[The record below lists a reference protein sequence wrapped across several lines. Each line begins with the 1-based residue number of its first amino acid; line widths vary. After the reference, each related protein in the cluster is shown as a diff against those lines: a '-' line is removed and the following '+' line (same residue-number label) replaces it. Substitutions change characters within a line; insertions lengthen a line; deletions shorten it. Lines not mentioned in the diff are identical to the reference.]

1 MIDNRLHYEGEGY
14 TTDGR
19 RMANIIIDT
28 CIMGGKYETMVLRN
42 SNDIACKY
50 ADTIEE
56 AEKQYN
62 DLLEQYTVR
71 NKPVKPIE
79 KPLTGKYKKLSEDL
93 KTALVEA
100 KKADT
105 GEDEGTC
112 NFDAP
117 AIIAPRW
124 REDKVKQAAKEAGT
138 TAFKWD
144 WFGQTKYVFGVPTN
158 AQGNRRTRVAGAMN
172 YALMNMGYETLLYCA
187 MD

>member
-14 TTDGR
+14 TEDGR
-19 RMANIIIDT
+19 RMPNITIDT
-28 CIMGGKYETMVLRN
+28 CKYMNRFETMVLRN
-42 SNDIACKY
+42 SIDLECKY

-62 DLLEQYTVR
+62 DLVEQYTVR
-71 NKPVKPIE
+71 NKPTKPIE

-93 KTALVEA
+93 KTALIEA

-105 GEDEGTC
+105 GEDGGTC

-117 AIIAPRW
+117 AIIAPMW

-138 TAFKWD
+138 TAFKWN
-144 WFGQTKYVFGVPTN
+144 WFGQTKYVFGIPTN

>member
-1 MIDNRLHYEGEGY
+1 MIDGKLHYEGEGY
-14 TTDGR
+14 TEDGR
-19 RMANIIIDT
+19 RMPNIIIDT
-28 CIMGGKYETMVLRN
+28 CKYMNRFETMVLRN
-42 SNDIACKY
+42 SIDLACKY

-62 DLLEQYTVR
+62 ELIEQYTVR
-71 NKPVKPIE
+71 NKPTKPIE

-105 GEDEGTC
+105 GEDGGTC

-138 TAFKWD
+138 SAFKWD
-144 WFGQTKYVFGVPTN
+144 CFGQTKFVFGTPTN
-158 AQGNRRTRVAGAMN
+158 AQGNRNTRVAEAME
-172 YALMNMGYETLLYCA
+172 AVLKSQGYETLLYMA

>member
-1 MIDNRLHYEGEGY
+1 MINGKYHYEGEGY
-14 TTDGR
+14 AKDGHK
-19 RMANIIIDT
+19 MANITIDT
-28 CIMGGKYETMVLRN
+28 CIMGSRFETMVLRN
-42 SNDIACKY
+42 SLDIECEY
-50 ADTIEE
+50 ANTIEE

-62 DLLEQYTVR
+62 DLFEQYTVR
-71 NKPVKPIE
+71 NKPTKPIE
-79 KPLTGKYKKLSEDL
+79 KPLTGKYKKLSKDL
-93 KTALVEA
+93 KTALIEA
-100 KKADT
+100 KRADT
-105 GEDEGTC
+105 GEDGGTC

-124 REDKVKQAAKEAGT
+124 REDKVIQAAKEAGT

-172 YALMNMGYETLLYCA
+172 YALMNLGYETLLYCA